1 MRPAWTP
8 TSWKSFPAAQQP
20 VYQDSQAISHVLEQL
35 HRMPPLVTSWEVDRL
50 RDALALAQKG
60 EAWLLQGGDCAERFE
75 DCQAEPIA
83 SKLKVLLQM
92 SLAIL
97 FGGRRRVIRVGR
109 IAGQYAKPRSSDTE
123 TISGQTLPC
132 YRGDLINHHG
142 FSADERKA
150 DPQLLLRG
158 YERAALTLNFIRGLS
173 EGGFADLHHPDNWNL
188 VFVNAAKEEARYRKL
203 LKSLGDALN
212 LIETIT
218 GGPVAELRR
227 VDFYTSHEALH
238 LDYEAALTRPSVR
251 GIGYYNFGTH
261 FPWIGERT
269 RDLQGAHLEYCRGIR
284 NPIAVKV
291 GGSMEPGKLLE
302 MARLLNPEQ
311 EPGRLT
317 LIHRMGAASVA
328 KKLPALVESIHREGI
343 PVLWVCDPMHG
354 NTISTS
360 SGRKTRRFGD
370 IVEELR
376 QSFAIHRSL
385 GSHLG
390 GVHLELT
397 GEDVTECVGG
407 SGGLTEDDLATAY
420 QTQLDPRLNYEQAME
435 IAFEIAHQLGHPADG
450 DGALS

>member
-317 LIHRMGAASVA
+317 LIHRMGAASEA
-328 KKLPALVESIHREGI
+328 KKLTALVESIRREAI
-343 PVLWVCDPMHG
+343 PVLWVCDPMHV
-354 NTISTS
+354 NTIST
-360 SGRKTRRFGD
+360 
-370 IVEELR
+370 
-376 QSFAIHRSL
+376 
-385 GSHLG
+385 
-390 GVHLELT
+390 
-397 GEDVTECVGG
+397 
-407 SGGLTEDDLATAY
+407 
-420 QTQLDPRLNYEQAME
+420 
-435 IAFEIAHQLGHPADG
+435 
-450 DGALS
+450 

>member
-1 MRPAWTP
+1 
-8 TSWKSFPAAQQP
+8 
-20 VYQDSQAISHVLEQL
+20 
-35 HRMPPLVTSWEVDRL
+35 
-50 RDALALAQKG
+50 
-60 EAWLLQGGDCAERFE
+60 
-75 DCQAEPIA
+75 
-83 SKLKVLLQM
+83 
-92 SLAIL
+92 
-97 FGGRRRVIRVGR
+97 
-109 IAGQYAKPRSSDTE
+109 
-123 TISGQTLPC
+123 
-132 YRGDLINHHG
+132 
-142 FSADERKA
+142 
-150 DPQLLLRG
+150 
-158 YERAALTLNFIRGLS
+158 
-173 EGGFADLHHPDNWNL
+173 L